1 MCICVGHN
9 GNQSGKGVKY
19 PWASEKGAG
28 GPKPPWI
35 LKSFAKKGCFLG
47 FQWEKTNFTTFAP
60 PFEKFPSDL
69 PLEKNLPTPMKVSGY
84 DLKYYIAANR
94 SSLK

>member
-1 MCICVGHN
+1 MGV
-9 GNQSGKGVKY
+9 GKGGR
-19 PWASEKGAG
+19 GAKA
-28 GPKPPWI
+28 PLDFEI
-35 LKSFAKKGCFLG
+35 FCKKGCFLG